1 MSLQFPPFTP
11 SPVPPRPPVFKPTGV
26 ELAQVHLK
34 DAQAATERGL
44 KAHRPEQLED
54 AIQSTRRFL
63 SLAEKALQGLAT
75 K

>member
-1 MSLQFPPFTP
+1 MSTRPFTTP
-11 SPVPPRPPVFKPTGV
+11 PVPPRPPVFKPTGV
-26 ELAQVHLK
+26 ELAKQHLT

-44 KAHRPEQLED
+44 KSHRPEQLED
-54 AIQSTRRFL
+54 AIQSARRFL